1 MALDLYDEFRKLIG
15 SLDDHGIDYAICGG
29 MAMAI
34 YDRARATVDID
45 LLILSES
52 LEDVIAVA
60 TALGYTIRGLDM
72 TFSNGAIE
80 IRRVS
85 KIDSKSGNVLSLDL
99 LLVTPE
105 IRQIWDSRMQ
115 ADWEGGILSVVSREG
130 LIELKNLRGSLQ
142 DHADISALME
152 DVNDATS

>member
-1 MALDLYDEFRKLIG
+1 MLDLYNEFRQLVEA
-15 SLDDHGIDYAICGG
+15 LDEQAVEYAICGG

-34 YDRARATVDID
+34 YDRPRATVDID

-52 LEDVIAVA
+52 LDRVKAIA

-72 TFSNGAIE
+72 TFAKGAIE

-85 KIDSKSGNVLSLDL
+85 KIDSETGFVLSLDL

-105 IRQIWDSRMQ
+105 IREVWDTRLD
-115 ADWEGGILSVVSREG
+115 ADWEGGKLSVVSRSG
-130 LIELKNLRGSLQ
+130 LIALKVLRGSAQ
-142 DHADISALME
+142 DHADISALRE
-152 DVNDATS
+152 DIDDATN